1 MSTQQTVTSR
11 AIAAPRA
18 AALLLAHWAW
28 LLGCAACAL
37 TAAWAGVP
45 IAPLTG
51 AAALAATPALAGFV
65 LLPWVARRR
74 VAAGLLLVWG
84 VSALGLTAGTG
95 GVNSALA
102 MMFVVPPSLALALG
116 RRWAPEAGAV
126 CVLGYALAA
135 ALSASTSGA
144 SLAPFPE
151 IMAVL
156 SLAMAAALMALG
168 QNPGTAPGDPGD
180 AGRRIAEV
188 SHELRTPLTHILGFS
203 EMIERRI
210 FGELNERYVEYA
222 GLIRKSGNHLLA
234 LVNDVLD
241 LSRAESGRLEVER
254 ERFDVRAIIEEVV
267 REAADAAEKKHIALA
282 MVTPE
287 TPLMLNADP
296 MAVRRMLINT
306 LGNALKF
313 TPEGGRVIVQAALQ
327 GGAVVLDTI
336 DNGPGIAEDDR
347 AKIGVAYERG
357 SGGARAEGTGLGL
370 SLVRALAGL
379 HGGALS
385 FHDAPGGGALVR
397 IKLPETP

>member
-1 MSTQQTVTSR
+1 MSTQQTVITGP
-11 AIAAPRA
+11 IAAPRA
-18 AALLLAHWAW
+18 VALLLAHWGW
-28 LLGCAACAL
+28 LLGCAVCAL
-37 TAAWAGVP
+37 ATAAEG
-45 IAPLTG
+45 APLAPLAA
-51 AAALAATPALAGFV
+51 AAALAAAPALAAFF
-65 LLPWVARRR
+65 LAPWLGRRR
-74 VAAGLLLVWG
+74 VDAGLLLVWG
-84 VSALGLTAGTG
+84 VSALGLVAGTG

-102 MMFVVPPSLALALG
+102 MMFAVPPSLALALG

-135 ALSASTSGA
+135 ALSASAPGS

-156 SLAMAAALMALG
+156 SLAMATALMALG
-168 QNPGTAPGDPGD
+168 QNPETAAGDADD

-241 LSRAESGRLEVER
+241 LSRAESGRFEVDR

-267 REAADAAEKKHIALA
+267 REAADTAEKKHITLA

-296 MAVRRMLINT
+296 TAVRRMLINT

-327 GGAVVLDTI
+327 SGVVVLDTI

-347 AKIGVAYERG
+347 KKIGVAYERG

-370 SLVRALAGL
+370 SLVRALAAL

-397 IKLPETP
+397 IKLPVTP